1 MLPQGASPSVRRFR
15 STQSHP
21 TQGTTLQEH
30 QRQGNNNPHIFCRLD
45 DVEEHRG
52 SLEVHADPEE
62 RREDEGVFPWGEEV
76 LEDVRDKV
84 RRVI

>member
-1 MLPQGASPSVRRFR
+1 MKPPKVEIR
-15 STQSHP
+15 
-21 TQGTTLQEH
+21 
-30 QRQGNNNPHIFCRLD
+30 RQGKKNPLVFCRLD

-84 RRVI
+84 SQVILILS